1 MRMNDITVL
10 DKNMAVM
17 NRIDDPSIEWHS
29 ARTLPFALEGLH
41 NAYAAG
47 SYRRMDAQVAA
58 AVSEGV
64 SQLALCTAG
73 GRVRF
78 KTDSPYVAIHAEM
91 KDICRM
97 DHMAFCGIFGFD
109 MYIKREGTWIYRGTF
124 RPPVDLAGGY
134 ESELTLPGGMCEIMI
149 NFPLYNGV
157 DELRIGLC
165 RGSRLAEPCQYAK
178 KGRVVYYGSSIT
190 QGGCA
195 SRPGNSYQ
203 SIIGRMLDCDY
214 LNLGFSGNAKGERA
228 IAEYIAGLENMAA
241 FVCDYDHNAPTPEHL
256 KATHKPLYEIVRAE
270 NATLPIIF
278 ITRPNID
285 ERIQDSDVIEE
296 DRARRAI
303 VRATYDYAR
312 AQGDEYVSFIDGAR
326 LFDGFM
332 RDSCTVDGCHPNDL
346 GFMRMAEVIGSDLG
360 KWLKI

>member
-1 MRMNDITVL
+1 MRMNDITAL

-17 NRIDDPSIEWHS
+17 NRIDDPTVEWRS
-29 ARTLPFALEGLH
+29 ARTMPFRLEGLYD
-41 NAYAAG
+41 AYAAG
-47 SYRRMDAQVAA
+47 PYRRMNAQVAA
-58 AVSEGV
+58 EVSEGV

-78 KTDSPYVAIHAEM
+78 ETNSPYVAIHAEM

-134 ESELTLPGGMCEIMI
+134 ESKLTLPGGMCEIMI

-157 DELRIGLC
+157 DELRIGLSK
-165 RGSRLAEPCQYAK
+165 GSRLIGPGEYK
-178 KGRVVYYGSSIT
+178 RKGRIVYYGSSIT

-203 SIIGRMLDCDY
+203 AIIGRALDTDY
-214 LNLGFSGNAKGERA
+214 LNLGFSGNALGERA
-228 IAEYIAGLENMAA
+228 MAEYIADIKQMSA

-256 KATHKPLYEIVRAE
+256 KATHRPLYEIVRAK
-270 NATLPIIF
+270 NPTLPIIF
-278 ITRPNID
+278 ITKPNID
-285 ERIQDSDVIEE
+285 ERIQDADVIAE

-303 VRATYDYAR
+303 VRETYDYAC
-312 AQGDEYVSFIDGAR
+312 AQGDKHVAFIDGATM
-326 LFDGFM
+326 FDGFM

-346 GFMRMAEVIGSDLG
+346 GFMRMAEVIKRELR
-360 KWLKI
+360 KLH